1 MDRLMGSESLNT
13 YDALVGMAQDRE
25 SEMRDIARMEHLL
38 AGSNNDRLSWH
49 ARIMSR
55 LGDKLVVYGTRLKT
69 HYSVQNAYRVN

>member
-13 YDALVGMAQDRE
+13 YNALVRMAQDRE

-38 AGSNNDRLSWH
+38 AGSNKERLSWY
-49 ARIMSR
+49 ARIMSH

>member
-1 MDRLMGSESLNT
+1 MDRLMGLESLNT

-38 AGSNNDRLSWH
+38 AGSNKDRLSWH